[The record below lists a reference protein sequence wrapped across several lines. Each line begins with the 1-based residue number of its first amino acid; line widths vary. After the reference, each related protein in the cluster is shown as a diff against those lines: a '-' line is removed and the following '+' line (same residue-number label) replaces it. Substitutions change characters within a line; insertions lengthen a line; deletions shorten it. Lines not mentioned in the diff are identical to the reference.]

1 MARQSTRSID
11 RWMDAHDEPDA
22 DLQAESRGHEV
33 KERDRRACARERA
46 SVCQH
51 QRQISMRGMEK
62 SSLTY

>member
-1 MARQSTRSID
+1 
-11 RWMDAHDEPDA
+11 MDAHDEPDA